1 MTIENFSN
9 RRELVSKLEAASK
22 KRKKNRKNEPVS
34 VRFSGEDRPLEVY
47 PASVRNH
54 PKGGVLLSGIYND
67 RDALFILG
75 KETLRVM
82 KEYDGEIIL
91 RHSDFSVMKCRWNRT
106 TARKIREDFP
116 HCAPSSEQKDQVSI
130 SFGDVL
136 GQAGKAQLRAFEGK
150 ADLAFSRQCF
160 HQLERLDIHPED
172 ALDAVTRT
180 IFQEGYEGGYAAE
193 ACHLTTPE
201 QVRTMMD
208 AGYTRF
214 SLEPSEPTLFSW
226 RGKPKKE
233 MLESMFEVSWIEL
246 RDKFELMF
254 NRYKG
259 NRIDLGPV
267 RFSEDEEQQHESV
280 IIMPNEAE
288 ILAAIRMLSGI
299 IIQVIGMEKVMVEEG
314 RRDDLILEVS
324 FARSEGALTPFE
336 LFFLVTELLRHDVN
350 IDFVAP
356 GDLTNEHWTVARNT
370 RLTGLSGSVDHLDN
384 IPHETSGLK
393 FHGVIEDISY
403 LTALQCMS
411 EKEPGL
417 FREIWTHSRNVL
429 EQVREETG
437 LDIPIQKIPPEKEYA
452 DEDLAEL
459 ISVEGAGLFLRRTM
473 NEVFAQKDE
482 QGKRYLRTAVLD
494 FIRKHEPEY
503 TDALVRRYGQ
513 LTDTNQ

>member
-1 MTIENFSN
+1 MTIESFSN
-9 RRELVSKLEAASK
+9 RRDLVSKLEAA
-22 KRKKNRKNEPVS
+22 RKKNRKNEPVN
-34 VRFSGEDRPLEVY
+34 VHFPGESRSLEVY

-54 PKGGVLLSGIYND
+54 PKGGVLLSGRFND
-67 RDALFILG
+67 RDALFLLG
-75 KETLRVM
+75 QEKLRIM

-106 TARKIREDFP
+106 IARKIREDFP
-116 HCAPSSEQKDQVSI
+116 YCAPSSRQEGQVSI

-136 GQAGKAQLRAFEGK
+136 GHAGKAQLRAFKGK

-160 HQLERLDIHPED
+160 HQLEKLDIHPED
-172 ALDAVTRT
+172 ALDVVTRT

-201 QVRTMMD
+201 QVRAMMD

-214 SLEPSEPTLFSW
+214 SLEPSGPTLFSW
-226 RGKPKKE
+226 REKPKKE
-233 MLESMFEVSWIEL
+233 LLASMFDVPWIEL

-267 RFSEDEEQQHESV
+267 RFSEGDEQHESI
-280 IIMPNEAE
+280 IIMPGEAE

-299 IIQVIGMEKVMVEEG
+299 IVQVIGMEKVMVEEG
-314 RRDDLILEVS
+314 RRDDLILEIS

-336 LFFLVTELLRHDVN
+336 LFFLVTELLRHDV
-350 IDFVAP
+350 ILDFVAP
-356 GDLTNEHWTVARNT
+356 GDLTTEHWTVARNT
-370 RLTGLSGSVDHLDN
+370 RLSGLSGSVDHLDN

-393 FHGVIEDISY
+393 FHGVVQDISY
-403 LTALQCMS
+403 HTALKCIS
-411 EKEPGL
+411 EKEPAL

-437 LDIPIQKIPPEKEYA
+437 LDLSVQKIPSEKEYA
-452 DEDLAEL
+452 DEDLPDL
-459 ISVEGAGLFLRRTM
+459 LSVEGAGLFLRHTM

-482 QGKRYLRTAVLD
+482 QGRRYLRTAVFE
-494 FIRKHEPEY
+494 FIRKYEPDY
-503 TDALVRRYGQ
+503 TNALVKRYGEI
-513 LTDTNQ
+513 TDINQ